1 MKGNEAGDEKLQ
13 HTVHL
18 YRSIPFFFAEGLNQK
33 GGKAAFE
40 VQLHGLRFFLN
51 FLFDFLFQ
59 VILLRIIFGN

>member
-18 YRSIPFFFAEGLNQK
+18 YRSISFFLAEGLNQK

-40 VQLHGLRFFLN
+40 VQLHVLRFFLN
-51 FLFDFLFQ
+51 ILFDFLFQ
-59 VILLRIIFGN
+59 GILLGITLGN